1 MRYYMDAIL
10 RLDEQ
15 NLKFCVESGEKLPD
29 DAINSVIAAYG
40 PLTEDLLWEEKGS
53 GDAEADER
61 LLREVNAKKARMV
74 AFLIGKGFKYTT
86 EELLLCYT
94 LRCVEVAKVL
104 LDAGV
109 NPNGNTGCT
118 YSVLWLL
125 RDGMRMY
132 NHSEGVWKILTELKS
147 LLQEYGAVEY
157 CCDSVCIYYEKWQLQ
172 CCGDPFKVGDAVTWQ
187 GCHNGKRDA
196 ETDIYV
202 DFTENHHVMNEDYII
217 QGKITHIY
225 ADVENAAEHKI
236 YYDKARR
243 WKLEVQDADGYLTDQ
258 SLYLWGYFV
267 YLTDVAVDFNQDTS
281 WYSNRRLAEIIRKRQ
296 EKLSIGNQE

>member
-1 MRYYMDAIL
+1 MDAIL

-29 DAINSVIAAYG
+29 DAINGVIAAFG
-40 PLTEDLLWEEKGS
+40 PLTEDILWEEKGS

-61 LLREVNAKKARMV
+61 LLRETDVKKSKMV
-74 AFLIGKGFKYTT
+74 AFLIDKGFKFTA
-86 EELLLCYT
+86 EDLLLCYT
-94 LRCVEVAKVL
+94 LRCVEVARVL
-104 LDAGV
+104 LEAGV

-118 YSVLWLL
+118 DSILWML

-132 NHSEGVWKILTELKS
+132 SHSEGVWKILTEVKN

-157 CCDSVCIYYEKWQLQ
+157 CYDSVCIYYEDWQLQ
-172 CCGDPFKVGDAVTWQ
+172 CCGEPFKVGDTVTWQ
-187 GCHNGKRDA
+187 GCHTGKRDA
-196 ETDIYV
+196 QTDTYV

-217 QGKITHIY
+217 RGKITHIY

-236 YYDKARR
+236 YADKAKR
-243 WKLEVQDADGYLTDQ
+243 WKLEVLDADGYLADQ

-267 YLTDVAVDFNQDTS
+267 YLTDVEVDFNPDTS
-281 WYSNRRLAEIIRKRQ
+281 WYSNRHLAEIIRKRQ
-296 EKLSIGNQE
+296 EKQDVSNKE